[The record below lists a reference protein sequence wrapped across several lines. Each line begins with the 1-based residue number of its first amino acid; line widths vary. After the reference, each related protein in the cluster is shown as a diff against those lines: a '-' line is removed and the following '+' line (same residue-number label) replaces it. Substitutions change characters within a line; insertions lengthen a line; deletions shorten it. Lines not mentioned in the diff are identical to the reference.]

1 MRPAVIFLCALS
13 LLGAANWFLHRP
25 ISQAPGVLVDSEPL
39 QTDPANRTPIRHG
52 DYELTPLADY
62 AIEARV
68 LSRQDY
74 SFDGGSA
81 LAPTDLAVG
90 WKRMSDNDVI
100 AKLELSQSARYFTY
114 RWKDASPMPADEIVR
129 SAANMHMIPA
139 DATAARALA
148 QVRIGEIVTM
158 HGQLVQAKRRDGWS
172 WTSSLRRDDSGG
184 GACELM
190 LVDSIERRQH

>member
-1 MRPAVIFLCALS
+1 VRPLVIGLFALS
-13 LLGAANWFLHRP
+13 LLGAANWWLHRP
-25 ISQAPGVLVDSEPL
+25 ITQVPGVLVDSEPA
-39 QTDPANRTPIRHG
+39 QTDPASRTPIRHG

-100 AKLELSQSARYFTY
+100 AQLELSQSARYFSY
-114 RWKDASPMPADEIVR
+114 RWKDAAPIPADEIVR

-139 DATAARALA
+139 DAAAARALA
-148 QVRIGEIVTM
+148 QVRIGEIVSM
-158 HGQLVQAKRRDGWS
+158 RGQLVQAKRSDGWS

-190 LVDSIERRQH
+190 LVDSIARRSR

>member
-1 MRPAVIFLCALS
+1 MRPIVILLCALS

-25 ISQAPGVLVDSEPL
+25 IAQAPGVLVDSEPV
-39 QTDPANRTPIRHG
+39 QTDPASRTPIRHG

-68 LSRQDY
+68 LSRHDY

-114 RWKDASPMPADEIVR
+114 RWKDASPIPADEIVR

-139 DATAARALA
+139 DATAARDLA
-148 QVRIGEIVTM
+148 RVRIGEIVTM
-158 HGQLVQAKRRDGWS
+158 HGQLVQAKRSDGWS

-190 LVDSIERRQH
+190 LVDSIDRRQH

>member
-1 MRPAVIFLCALS
+1 MRPFVIALFALS
-13 LLGAANWFLHRP
+13 LLGAANWLLHRP
-25 ISQAPGVLVDSEPL
+25 IAQVPGVLVGMEPV
-39 QTDPANRTPIRHG
+39 QTEPANRAPIRHG

-74 SFDGGSA
+74 TFDGGSA

-100 AKLELSQSARYFTY
+100 AQLELSQSARYFSY
-114 RWKDASPMPADEIVR
+114 RWKVAPPIPADEIVR

-158 HGQLVQAKRRDGWS
+158 RGQLVQASRSDGWS

-190 LVDSIERRQH
+190 LVDSIERRQR

>member
-1 MRPAVIFLCALS
+1 MRPFVIALFALS

-25 ISQAPGVLVDSEPL
+25 ISQVPGVLVGSEPV
-39 QTDPANRTPIRHG
+39 QTEPASRAPIRHG
-52 DYELTPLADY
+52 DYEITPLADY

-74 SFDGGSA
+74 TFDGGSA

-100 AKLELSQSARYFTY
+100 AQLELSQSARYFTY
-114 RWKDASPMPADEIVR
+114 RWKFAPPIPADEIVR

-148 QVRIGEIVTM
+148 QVRIGEIVTL
-158 HGQLVQAKRRDGWS
+158 HGQLVQATRSDGGS
-172 WTSSLRRDDSGG
+172 WTSSLRRDDTGG

-190 LVDSIERRQH
+190 LVDSIERRQR

>member
-1 MRPAVIFLCALS
+1 MRPFVIFLFALS
-13 LLGAANWFLHRP
+13 LLGAGNWLLHRP
-25 ISQAPGVLVDSEPL
+25 IAQAPGVLVDSEPV
-39 QTDPANRTPIRHG
+39 QTEPANRTPILHG
-52 DYELTPLADY
+52 AYELTPLADY

-74 SFDGGSA
+74 TFDGGSA

-90 WKRMSDNDVI
+90 WKRMSDNAVI
-100 AKLELSQSARYFTY
+100 AQLELSQSARYFTY
-114 RWKDASPMPADEIVR
+114 RWKEEAPIPADEIVR

-139 DATAARALA
+139 DAGTERALA

-158 HGQLVQAKRRDGWS
+158 HGQLVQAKRSDGWS

-190 LVDSIERRQH
+190 LVDSIARRQR